1 MKKRL
6 LSFIKKSSA
15 RSLFFI
21 AVIVLGT
28 ILFASYYGIDRY
40 FRIHDIQVH
49 MNNKWVYDSL
59 GNPSITGISN
69 FENVNS
75 LFLSTKDVE
84 QMLYDSNPIIKKVQV
99 EKELPSKLIMN
110 LSFYQPAA
118 VFEVSQGYYVLSSD
132 GRILAKEKSRR
143 QDLTFIKYYQKLGY
157 DSANSG
163 DILSYADLETALYFL
178 SKITDLGFHINN
190 IDINGP
196 DMIALYADKK
206 KFVVTTEKESELQLY
221 QLTVLIKQFKIEGK
235 EFVSIDLRYEKP
247 IIQVK

>member
-21 AVIVLGT
+21 AVVVIGT
-28 ILFASYYGIDRY
+28 ALFATYYGLDQY

-49 MNNKWVYDSL
+49 MSNQWVYDSL

-84 QMLYDSNPIIKKVQV
+84 QIIYDSNPIIKKVQV
-99 EKELPSKLIMN
+99 EKELPSRLIMN

-118 VFEVSQGYYVLSSD
+118 VFEVSQGFYLLSSD
-132 GRILAKEKSRR
+132 GRILAKEKSKRK
-143 QDLTFIKYYQKLGY
+143 DLPFIKYYQKLGY

-163 DILSYADLETALYFL
+163 DTLSYADLETALYFL
-178 SKITDLGFHINN
+178 SKITDLGFRINN

-235 EFVSIDLRYEKP
+235 EFESIDLRYEKP